1 MKTLIVAM
9 IALGLSGLANAESKE
24 FDLGGISEVE
34 VNNGSGDISITAVNS
49 GKATVTATKKQFG
62 EHCKLTIEKKGK
74 TLFVG
79 VEKTGVFKDECEVDF
94 DITAPKAAMLDL
106 DSGSGDIKVKGT
118 SGDLNFNIG
127 SGDIDVDAEVK
138 KLDGKTGSGDVSIKG
153 LTTGGNL
160 KTGSGEINLV
170 YDVAPALGEL
180 DIKTGSGGAEIVF
193 PKNATIRASFMAGS
207 GLLINELGDTPD
219 SKFKISM
226 KAGSGNL
233 HIKKQ

>member
-1 MKTLIVAM
+1 MKTLIVT
-9 IALGLSGLANAESKE
+9 IILLGLSSLASAESKE
-24 FDLGGISEVE
+24 FDLAGISEVE
-34 VNNGSGDISITAVNS
+34 VDNGSGDISITAVHS
-49 GKATVTATKKQFG
+49 GKATVTATKRQFG
-62 EHCKLTIEKKGK
+62 EHCKLTIEKKGR

-79 VEKTGVFKDECEVDF
+79 VEKAGVFKDDCEVDF
-94 DITAPKAAMLDL
+94 DITAPKTAMLDL

-127 SGDIDVDAEVK
+127 SGDLDVDADVK
-138 KLDGKTGSGDVSIKG
+138 KLEGKTGSGDVSIKG
-153 LTTGGNL
+153 LTAGGTL

-180 DIKTGSGGAEIVF
+180 DIKTGSGGAEIIF
-193 PKNATIRASFMAGS
+193 PKNATIRTSFMAGS
-207 GLLINELGDTPD
+207 GELINELGDTPN

-226 KAGSGNL
+226 KAGSGSL